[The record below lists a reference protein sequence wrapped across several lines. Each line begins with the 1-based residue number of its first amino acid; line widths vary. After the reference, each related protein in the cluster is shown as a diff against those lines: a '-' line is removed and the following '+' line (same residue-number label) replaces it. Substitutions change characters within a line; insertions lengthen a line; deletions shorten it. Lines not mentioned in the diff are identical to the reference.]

1 MSKNEFFESWS
12 AMHGGAEI
20 AGIVRAWLTISF
32 WITRPMVILRI
43 SPNLL
48 SIFSIISAI
57 GFLTVIESNWSIFFL
72 VVSLL
77 FDGIDGT
84 VAILTNKSS
93 RFGAVIDSVADRMVE
108 AIWAY
113 GFYLLGAPWQIVLAA
128 WTAAFIQEY
137 LRARAGGLGVSE
149 VIKVTWAE
157 RPIRATLI
165 FIPLTAGLFG
175 MELFAVSAW
184 IWFAMQTS
192 SALYLMNSLRLRL
205 QQSQR

>member
-1 MSKNEFFESWS
+1 MSKDEFFESWS

-20 AGIVRAWLTISF
+20 AGIVRAWLTISY
-32 WITRPMVILRI
+32 WITRPLVILRI

-48 SIFSIISAI
+48 SILSIISAVA
-57 GFLTVIESNWSIFFL
+57 FLAFIESNWSVFFL

-108 AIWAY
+108 AFWAY
-113 GFYLLGAPWQIVLAA
+113 GFYLLGAPWQIVIAA

-165 FIPLTAGLFG
+165 FIPLIAGLFG
-175 MELFAVSAW
+175 MELFAVAAW

-205 QQSQR
+205 RQSQR

>member
-48 SIFSIISAI
+48 SIFSIISAVA
-57 GFLTVIESNWSIFFL
+57 FLTVIESNWSIFFL

-93 RFGAVIDSVADRMVE
+93 RFGAVIDSVADRIVE

-157 RPIRATLI
+157 RPIRATSI
-165 FIPLTAGLFG
+165 FIPLIAGLFG
-175 MELFAVSAW
+175 IELFAIAAW

>member
-1 MSKNEFFESWS
+1 MSKDEFFESWS

-20 AGIVRAWLTISF
+20 AGIVRAWLTISY
-32 WITRPMVILRI
+32 WITRPLVILRI

-48 SIFSIISAI
+48 SILSIISAVA
-57 GFLTVIESNWSIFFL
+57 FLAFIESNWSVFFL

-108 AIWAY
+108 AFWAY

-165 FIPLTAGLFG
+165 FIPLIAGLFG
-175 MELFAVSAW
+175 MELFAVAAW

-205 QQSQR
+205 RQSQR